1 MSYFADQ
8 QCGNLFEPGE
18 NSPSDNRR
26 ESFELPRK
34 SIKSETFKFERIP
47 YVFCSCGA
55 EFDIPQS
62 DLSTDNIGQPKL
74 HIAWESKHTALGHR
88 TSHTYRLERIEPC

>member
-8 QCGNLFEPGE
+8 QCGNQFEPGE
-18 NSPSDNRR
+18 NSPSYWYR

-34 SIKSETFKFERIP
+34 SVKADQPKLKRVS

-62 DLSTDNIGQPKL
+62 DLAAENYGQPKL
-74 HIAWESKHTALGHR
+74 HVAWESEHTALGHR
-88 TSHTYRLERIEPC
+88 TSHTYRYDPA